1 MIEMR
6 WVENPDTYDRVL
18 QYRTGNISDTGV
30 NWGEWVEVP
39 TVYHDGS

>member
-1 MIEMR
+1 MIDMR
-6 WVENPDTYDRVL
+6 WVEHPETYDRVL

-39 TVYHDGS
+39 TVYDGS